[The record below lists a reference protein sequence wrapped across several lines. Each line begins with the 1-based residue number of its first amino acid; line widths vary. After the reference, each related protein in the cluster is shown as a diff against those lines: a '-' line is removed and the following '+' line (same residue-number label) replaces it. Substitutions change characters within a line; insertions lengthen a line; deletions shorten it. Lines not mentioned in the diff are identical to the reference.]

1 MLKNLIYME
10 PLKIKSM
17 TQKPLSDI
25 EKYDY
30 IVSSCRNIFEK
41 KMKDYGTSWRH
52 LRPSSLT
59 DQIFI
64 KAKRL
69 KTLDTIKEQ
78 KISDKPEDEWM
89 GIINYCI
96 IALIQLELINDE
108 RIDLYAEEVMNLYDQ
123 KVQVVKNLMLKK
135 NHDYGDAWKD
145 MRISS
150 LIDLVLVKLHRI
162 KQIEDNQGK
171 TLISEGVEANYMDI
185 INYSIFALIKIKF
198 PEEYKSSF

>member
-1 MLKNLIYME
+1 MNKNTLTD
-10 PLKIKSM
+10 L
-17 TQKPLSDI
+17 Q
-25 EKYDY
+25 KYDK
-30 IVSSCRNIFEK
+30 IVELCKDIFVK
-41 KMKDYGTSWRH
+41 KMQDYGTSWRH
-52 LRPSSLT
+52 LRPSSIT

-69 KTLDTIKEQ
+69 KTIDTVKEQ
-78 KISDKPEDEWM
+78 KVNDKPEDEWI

-96 IALIQLELINDE
+96 IALIQLSLKNDQ
-108 RIDLYAEEVMNLYDQ
+108 RIDVSQEEIINLYDQ
-123 KVQVVKNLMLKK
+123 QVQTVKNLMLKK

-150 LIDLVLVKLHRI
+150 FIDLVLVKLHRI
-162 KQIEDNQGK
+162 KQIENNEGK

-198 PEEYKSSF
+198 A